1 MRERL
6 KRGALVL
13 GLALALLGA
22 MGGASASALTFFP
35 GTGQYGSPPATQ
47 ISRNFTLKDAAQRG
61 LVKLTSKDNGFQ
73 GDDVSIELTNKKVRA
88 PVTVTIHAEFT
99 TLGPP
104 REDQANL
111 PTFVAQ
117 IARSTEADLNG
128 LKLKADNGD
137 PIQFK
142 LDWQYRA
149 WNAQPQ
155 PNFHQVTVIDPNSD
169 LIEPDSKFRSQFDHA
184 GKPNEQGNIMH
195 GLFTARTLSQQPVLD
210 HETLHMAG
218 LADHYHDFYKVGNKT
233 YPIPGRALKPS
244 ELEKFARNHKP
255 PLPTNGKVVTLG
267 DPGGDPCDIMGGG
280 EFKSCHRVIKSDR
293 KFLSDQAGI
302 VVSVAPGDILLNK
315 DTGPG
320 GLGSPGSQ
328 DFVVGYP
335 TRIFATS
342 GGTTTAPGI
351 SVYCIDFH
359 LAPPAKT
366 NKFDVLG
373 PVTEQPGLDPL
384 AKLISINAAQQT
396 SLTEPVPGMQTAIWN
411 VTDNQEIDESPAFGA
426 AEARAILNQAGIA
439 EDSYPNGLPQTLD
452 PNAGSPNTR
461 AVSQSG
467 VLDTIPSKKTKRHPT
482 TTIRFGKL
490 YPTPLHARGAIRA
503 DLLVT
508 VQGIA
513 SRLGIKIQQR
523 KGGKWSRSRK
533 LGKKRKIKAGDNVL
547 GLKLRRLGAGRYRLK
562 LAAGKGKSGA
572 TFHVPFK
579 VR

>member
-1 MRERL
+1 M

-13 GLALALLGA
+13 GLVLALLGV
-22 MGGASASALTFFP
+22 GGGTSASALTYFP

-88 PVTVTIHAEFT
+88 PVTITIHAEFT

-104 REDQANL
+104 RADQDNL
-111 PTFVAQ
+111 PTFVSD

-128 LKLKADNGD
+128 LKMKSQNGD

-142 LDWQYRA
+142 LDWEYRA
-149 WNAQPQ
+149 WNAPPQ
-155 PNFHQVTVIDPNSD
+155 PNFHQITIIDPNSD

-184 GKPNEQGNIMH
+184 GKPNGQGNIMR
-195 GLFTARTLSQQPVLD
+195 GLFTVHTLSQQPVLD
-210 HETLHMAG
+210 HETMHMAG
-218 LADHYHDFYKVGNKT
+218 LPDHYHDFYKVGNKT

-244 ELEKFARNHKP
+244 ELEKFARNHRP
-255 PLPTNGKVVTLG
+255 PLPTNGKVVSLG
-267 DPGGDPCDIMGGG
+267 DPGGDPCDMMGGG
-280 EFKSCHRVIKSDR
+280 EFKPCHRVTKADQ

-320 GLGSPGSQ
+320 GVGSAGSQ
-328 DFVVGYP
+328 DMVVGYP
-335 TRIFATS
+335 TRIFAS
-342 GGTTTAPGI
+342 NGGTTTAPGV

-359 LAPPAKT
+359 LAPPGK
-366 NKFDVLG
+366 NNIFDVLG
-373 PVTEQPGLDPL
+373 PASEQPGLDPL
-384 AKLISINAAQQT
+384 AKLISINAALQNT
-396 SLTEPVPGMQTAIWN
+396 LSAPVPGMQTAIWN
-411 VTDNQEIDESPAFGA
+411 VTDDQQINESPAYGA
-426 AEARAILNQAGIA
+426 DEARAILNQAGIA

-452 PNAGSPNTR
+452 PNAGSPDTG

-467 VLDTIPSKKTKRHPT
+467 VLDTIPSQRTKPLPT
-482 TTIRFGKL
+482 TTIRFGRL
-490 YPTPLHARGAIRA
+490 YPSPLRAHGVIRA

-508 VQGIA
+508 VLGDA
-513 SRLGIKIQQR
+513 SRLGIKVQQR
-523 KGGKWSRSRK
+523 EGGQWSRPRK
-533 LGKKRKIKAGDNVL
+533 LGKKHKIEPGDNAL
-547 GLKLRRLGAGRYRLK
+547 PLKLGRLGPGRYRLK
-562 LAAGKGKSGA
+562 LAAGKGKTGA
-572 TFHVPFK
+572 TFQVPFR